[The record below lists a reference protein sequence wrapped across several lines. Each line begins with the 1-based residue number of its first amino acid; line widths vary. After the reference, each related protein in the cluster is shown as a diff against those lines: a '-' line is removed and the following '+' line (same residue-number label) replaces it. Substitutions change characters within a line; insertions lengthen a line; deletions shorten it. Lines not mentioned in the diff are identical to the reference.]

1 MRAVRV
7 GGIAA
12 LGLLVVALALVVA
25 HPGAGQPATTKRTIY
40 MAAIEPRGGTSV
52 TSEPFPSAPLSA
64 GSGYVLKQPDA
75 TGRWEV
81 SAYYWHPGFIVVGEG
96 DDVTL
101 EILGINGA
109 EHPSF
114 IEGINAPAFTV
125 RRGQVT
131 TVDFRARRA
140 GSYRIIC
147 TIHQPTMVSYLVVL
161 PRR

>member
-1 MRAVRV
+1 MRSMRV
-7 GGIAA
+7 GMLVG
-12 LGLLVVALALVVA
+12 LSLLVMALALVVTR
-25 HPGAGQPATTKRTIY
+25 PGTGQPATSKRTIY

-64 GSGYVLKQPDA
+64 GSGYVLRQPDA

-81 SAYYWHPGFIVVGEG
+81 SAYYWQPGFIVVSEGE
-96 DDVTL
+96 DVTL
-101 EILGINGA
+101 EVLGINGA

-114 IEGINAPAFTV
+114 IEGINVPAFTV
-125 RRGQVT
+125 RRGQIT
-131 TVDFRARRA
+131 TVDFRARRP

-147 TIHQPTMVSYLVVL
+147 TTHQPTMVSYLVVL